1 MEWIDKMN
9 SALDYIE
16 ENLDKEIDYEIIA
29 MKACCSS
36 YNFQRMFSFIA
47 DVSLGEYIRRR
58 KLTKAA
64 LELQK
69 EGSRVLDVA
78 LKYGYDSPVSFA
90 RAFTSLHGVTPSEGK
105 KEGATLKSYPRIS
118 FKIYIKGVEE
128 MNYRIEKERGFKLL
142 GKRKNITTKNGE
154 NFIEIPKFWQ
164 QSCKDGTCDKLMGLC
179 DDSNK
184 AMYGVCYN
192 FATDEFDY
200 MIAVNSN
207 KDVEEKYEVLDVPEL
222 TWVKFECRGKMP
234 EAQQNVWK
242 RIFTE
247 WLPTS
252 GYEHDEGPE
261 IEWYSN
267 GDMNSDNYLSEIW
280 IPIKKSS
287 K

>member
-16 ENLDKEIDYEIIA
+16 ENLDKEIDYEVVA

-78 LKYGYDSPVSFA
+78 LKYGYESPVSFA
-90 RAFTSLHGVTPSEGK
+90 RAFTNLHGVTPSEGK

-118 FKIYIKGVEE
+118 FKISIKGVEE
-128 MNYRIEKERGFKLL
+128 MNYRIEKEKGFRLL
-142 GKRKNITTKNGE
+142 GRKKTISTKNGE
-154 NFIEIPKFWQ
+154 NFIQIPKFWNE
-164 QSCKDGTCDKLMGLC
+164 SCEDGTCDKLMGLC

-192 FATDEFDY
+192 FGKDEFDY

-267 GDMNSDNYLSEIW
+267 GDMSSDNYLSEIW
-280 IPIKKSS
+280 IPIKKSN